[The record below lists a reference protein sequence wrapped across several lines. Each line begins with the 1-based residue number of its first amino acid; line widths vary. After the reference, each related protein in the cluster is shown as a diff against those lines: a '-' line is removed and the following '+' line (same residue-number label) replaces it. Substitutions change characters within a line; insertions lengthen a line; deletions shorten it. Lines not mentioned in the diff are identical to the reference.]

1 MGGALPVNKVMIALA
16 VASLLAA
23 TTTVAHARVQ
33 GGICQSLHA
42 KCVMHV
48 GGSCDPK
55 TGLKYPA
62 LGHNGLEP
70 YYQCL
75 TDHGRKNNPKW
86 QEHLRKTAIGRCIT
100 TSVPYY
106 PLNDKQAQ
114 LRMPSGGQCTVGYVS
129 GTTASFHERPR
140 HARVSMTQHG
150 SVRFDPSPG
159 YRGSDRMVLRVCPVR
174 QPNRCWKLTYDI
186 TVD

>member
-1 MGGALPVNKVMIALA
+1 MAHRLQPRA
-16 VASLLAA
+16 LLAGIA
-23 TTTVAHARVQ
+23 FMACFASDVQ
-33 GGICQSLHA
+33 AADRCSTLHA

-62 LGHNGLEP
+62 LGHNGLAP

-75 TDHGRKNNPKW
+75 TDHGRKNHPAWK
-86 QEHLRKTAIGRCIT
+86 EHLRKTAIGTCIT
-100 TSVPYY
+100 SSVPYY

-114 LRMPSGGQCTVGYVS
+114 LRMPNGGLCHVGYVS
-129 GTTASFHERPR
+129 GTTATIVERPR
-140 HARVSMTQHG
+140 HATLTLSPRG
-150 SVRFDPSPG
+150 GIRFDPSPR
-159 YRGSDRMVLRVCPVR
+159 YRGSDRFVLRLCTVLRPD
-174 QPNRCWKLTYDI
+174 RCYRLTYNV